1 MRQPAEGTQKSIL
14 DNLNGL
20 SRNVTT
26 IIISHR
32 PYPMQWADRVV
43 TLSRGEGPS
52 GALAIASAESRSI
65 LYRAPA
71 NP

>member
-14 DNLNGL
+14 DNLNCL

-32 PYPMQWADRVV
+32 PYLM
-43 TLSRGEGPS
+43 
-52 GALAIASAESRSI
+52 
-65 LYRAPA
+65 
-71 NP
+71 